1 MDVKEKNVKKISK
14 RAILVVVMTLLVGC
28 LAVVTLINVLPK
40 DAFQNQFSE
49 DEIRAYLASED
60 SKSNGV
66 TPEAADLW
74 LRAFLESE
82 EKGSVEINRT
92 ISIQKGYT
100 VNGTKTINGQGTFL
114 AGESSGGN
122 ILSVSEKSTLFVEG
136 INADCNY
143 KMNVGVNV
151 KTGASL
157 SWKGGSILRAMDYG
171 IFSSGEAKVEDSS
184 IQDCGVWME
193 IRSGSKASAKNTE
206 FYKCGSGGIVVAKDA
221 ECHITG
227 KDTLIEQSGKEA
239 IKNQGTFTMTDG
251 NIYMTN
257 GYGID
262 NFGTATLT
270 GVKQNR
276 SVLGG
281 LVLNEIGAT
290 ATVKDCVLWNNIYH
304 VRNYGELNLEDCEL
318 NTATGS
324 SILNE
329 PEGTVNIKK
338 VSVVNGNNYAIYNRN
353 GIANVE
359 DLECELILN
368 TGIVNIGDGTI
379 KIDGYS
385 IDRCQ
390 MAIENRASEENG
402 GFGEIY
408 ANDVTVKN
416 AGNRNIFSW
425 GGVCNISNSTLYPSQ
440 GYSVYIRG
448 GSAVLDSVKI
458 LGTIKETSG
467 GLAVGSTIYKDPV
480 VTIKGNTEI
489 TGCASRGIINYN
501 KLTIYNCDIHDN
513 NTSGKLTSGVG
524 IYSVGDVYM
533 HGGKIHDNYGTKYGA
548 GIRLDRNDKEKL
560 IGNLYMYGGSIYD
573 NEAGISGGGVS
584 VAEKCVF
591 EMRGGSIYNNRG
603 AVRGDGMVISGT
615 FNLYD
620 AERIGENDIYLTEG
634 NKINVKSNKLSFDF
648 AKLSLASYA
657 KTVKEVVVFQSDEV
671 AKQYYS
677 KFSTKNQQFAI
688 AHSKNAGILV
698 HNKTDFDT
706 TYDFS
711 KAQVVAVT
719 TFEQLKKEVENTKQ
733 DESKVIVIAA
743 DIVVTDKITL
753 PPRTDIKLTDN
764 GAAHKLVRGTEKNLF
779 DVGRMSHLVL
789 GGTAGI
795 TIDGDSLN
803 GKVVKTS
810 LVCVS
815 NFGYFVLED
824 GATLQN
830 AANNGTSSNSGV
842 RGAAVNVA
850 MDGSF
855 IMRGGVITNCSSPK
869 DDKYSDKYCAVY
881 NSSSGG
887 VSIKGGTISNCNDRA
902 VLSLNNVF
910 MNGGTIE
917 NCQHAL
923 SGGGAIRTPMFVM
936 TGGTIQNCLSTN
948 AGSAVYLTTNTG
960 SYANGHFILDGGTI
974 TGNKNG
980 TALSTSTFGGAV
992 YIDKTSTFDFKS
1004 GKISDNVAGDK
1015 EYRMAC
1021 AGILNDGVV
1030 NIGKDAVITGNVSM
1044 LSTGAIYNRASG
1056 TMTITGASIS
1066 DNTSTNVR
1074 WVKDNSRYGSAAAIN
1089 NEGTLILDGVK
1100 ITENNVGTYG
1110 TVYSSNGNV
1119 TFKNMTFTGNES
1131 GANGTITDD
1140 YGNEL
1145 AQNNK
1150 GVDVTIAK
1158 DTNTVT
1164 LAGKIVATETES
1176 AFRLNSDK
1184 TFKLANDFSADSE
1197 INLYLHD
1204 NIYVER
1210 QVLKGN
1216 VTSETVAC
1224 FTWTNE
1230 KEGYYLADDGYIRAS
1245 KTEATIGDVL
1255 YVTLEEAVAAAQDG
1269 DTIELLCD
1277 VSLAKQL
1284 KINKAIT
1291 ITTDGE
1297 ADRTIYAESSAA
1309 GSNIIVVNAPDK
1321 NVVFKGASEDSQLIL
1336 DGDKDNVTL
1345 KGAFIRV
1352 ENADN
1357 QKVTMEYLT
1366 IQNIV
1371 SESGWGT
1378 AVSAVKP
1385 FEAEH
1390 CTFIECGSTN
1400 SENLGGAIY
1409 TSAGAAGTKIKDCQ
1423 FEGCSSNY
1431 QGGAIYTKGEIT
1443 VDDSRFAGCKAE
1455 YRGGAIYTTV
1465 ELTITGS
1472 QFTGCR
1478 AENRGGA
1485 IYSEKGMTLT
1495 ECAFGDDSANG
1506 GNIAGN
1512 AGGAI
1517 CVANKNVLNIVD
1529 TTFTG
1534 NKAEGNFG
1542 GAIAMS
1548 TGTSTVNLSGN
1559 VTFDGNTTGTTSYGG
1574 GAIMTGS
1581 VLNIAEN
1588 ANVTIKNNETK
1599 GFGGGIYFNATNTPE
1614 FTLGKGAVLT
1624 MSGNTDKN
1632 GTVDV
1637 AIKNGGKPAE
1647 FNLNGTFD
1655 LDGIATT
1662 AGTKIILGE
1671 HASDSDLANLTT
1683 VVLHVND
1690 SGTAAQ
1696 EGDQLVYGS
1705 NVADTIFKVSGDTY
1719 KLDASG
1725 YLVVK
1730 NPKVELR
1737 QNGSTRLYATIEKA
1751 LLEAK
1756 SGDEIA
1762 LIDNFTLDGKVS
1774 IDKSVTI
1781 TTDGEADRII
1791 YCGAG
1796 AALDN
1801 VIEIVG
1807 EDIEVTF
1814 KGSKDSKLV
1823 FDGTDVTLSKA
1834 FISAASGTAKKVTM
1848 QYVTM
1853 QNITSDVAKNHGP
1866 AVCSYVPLEIKNCE
1880 FTACKSSGSETGGG
1894 AVYCNANLSVENSKF
1909 HACEAVYG
1917 GAIYVIGD
1925 VDLDVTDSIFTGN
1938 KSSKNGGAVFY
1949 AGDKNNA
1956 NTINISGCT
1965 FGDGTENGG
1974 NIAATNGGAIRVS
1987 NKNTLNITNSTFVEN
2002 KGETSFGGA
2011 VAMGSDSSTLNLS
2024 GTCVFTNNTAKGA
2037 SGYKGGGAIF
2047 APVNFNIK
2055 DGAWVEIFG
2064 NECTGYASGDA
2075 ICVNTDAVTKAK
2087 FVVETG
2093 AALYVYNN
2101 PSKADTDNDV
2111 CIKDGTALT
2120 PTVNGIYEVW
2130 EPVAKV
2136 GNVGYETLQSAIGA
2150 IADGGEI
2157 ALVHDVTLDT
2167 QLTISKS
2174 VTITTDG
2181 KANRTIYCGT
2191 GVASDSVI
2199 VVNENNKIVT
2209 FKGASKESQLVFDG
2223 NSDTVTLSKY
2233 FIYPGTKDVHAK
2245 KVVMQYVTMQNVKS
2259 SSKYG
2264 SAFCS
2269 YSPIEAQNCTFVE
2282 CESTGTDA
2290 AGGAIYLGSTSAG
2303 TKFTNC
2309 QFKKCTT
2316 SGRGGAIYSEKGIDI
2331 ISCTFG
2337 DKNDMANGG
2346 NTATKAGGAICIGNE
2361 NVLNVESCKFY
2372 GNQSNSQFGGAV
2384 AMRTGTSTVSL
2395 SGKVVFESNT
2405 AKGGGY
2411 GGGAIMTGKALI
2423 VAADA
2428 NVTIKNNTTEDLGG
2442 GIYFNAGAAPT
2453 LTLGDGA
2460 VLTMSGNTDKNGS
2473 VNIAVKAGMLQAGSQ
2488 FIIGNNVTDRISSVN
2503 VGDVTYSIDAEGRLS
2518 TYSVVEP

>member
-1 MDVKEKNVKKISK
+1 MWEAESMDVKEKSVKKIPK
-14 RAILVVVMTLLVGC
+14 RAILVAVMALLVGC
-28 LAVVTLINVLPK
+28 VAVVTLLS
-40 DAFQNQFSE
+40 AFQKGTFQSQFSE
-49 DEIRAYLASED
+49 DEIRAYLASDD

-74 LRAFLESE
+74 LQEFLGSE

-92 ISIQKGYT
+92 LKIQKGYT
-100 VNGTKTINGQGTFL
+100 VNGTKTINGEGTFL
-114 AGESSGGN
+114 AEENSGGN
-122 ILSVSEKSTLFVEG
+122 ILSVSENSSLFVEG

-143 KMNVGVNV
+143 NMNVGVNV

-171 IFSSGEAKVEDSS
+171 VFSSGDVKVEDSS

-193 IRSGSKASAKNTE
+193 IRSGSKANAKNTE

-227 KDTLIEQSGKEA
+227 EKTLIEQSGKEA
-239 IKNQGTFTMTDG
+239 IKNEGTFTMTDG

-304 VRNYGELNLEDCEL
+304 VRNYGELNLEDSEL

-329 PEGTVNIKK
+329 PEGTLNIKS

-353 GIANVE
+353 GIANVK

-501 KLTIYNCDIHDN
+501 KLTIYDCNIHDN

-548 GIRLDRNDKEKL
+548 GIRLDRNDKAGL

-603 AVRGDGMVISGT
+603 VVRGDGMVISGT

-657 KTVKEVVVFQSDEV
+657 KTVKEVVVFPSDEV

-698 HNKTDFDT
+698 HSKTDFDT

-711 KAQVVAVT
+711 KAQVVTVT

-743 DIVVTDKITL
+743 DIVMTDKITL

-764 GAAHKLVRGTEKNLF
+764 GVAHKLVRGTEKNLF

-789 GGTAGI
+789 GGAAGI

-830 AANNGTSSNSGV
+830 AANNGTSSSSGV

-902 VLSLNNVF
+902 ILSLNNVF
-910 MNGGTIE
+910 MSGGTIE
-917 NCQHAL
+917 NCQQAL
-923 SGGGAIRTPMFVM
+923 SGGGAVRTPMFVM

-960 SYANGHFILDGGTI
+960 SYAQGYFELDGGTI

-980 TALSTSTFGGAV
+980 TTLSTSTFGGAV

-1056 TMTITGASIS
+1056 TMTITGATIT

-1100 ITENNVGTYG
+1100 VTDNNVGTYG

-1119 TFKNMTFTGNES
+1119 TIKDMTFTGNES

-1140 YGNEL
+1140 YGNKL

-1176 AFRLNSDK
+1176 AFRLNLDK
-1184 TFKLANDFSADSE
+1184 TFKLANDFSTDSK

-1204 NIYVER
+1204 NIYVGR

-1216 VTSETVAC
+1216 VTSETVTC
-1224 FTWTNE
+1224 FTWTNP
-1230 KEGYYLADDGYIRAS
+1230 KEGYYLADDGYIRAN
-1245 KTEATIGDVL
+1245 KTEAVIGETT
-1255 YVTLEEAVAAAQDG
+1255 YVTLEEAVAAAKDG
-1269 DTIELLCD
+1269 DIIELLCD

-1321 NVVFKGASEDSQLIL
+1321 NVVLKGASEESQLIL

-1385 FEAEH
+1385 FEAKH

-1409 TSAGAAGTKIKDCQ
+1409 TSAGAAGTKIIDCQ
-1423 FEGCSSNY
+1423 FEGCTSNS

-1443 VDDSRFAGCKAE
+1443 VEDSQFVGCKAE

-1495 ECAFGDDSANG
+1495 ECTFGDGSVNG
-1506 GNIAGN
+1506 GNTAGN

-1517 CVANKNVLNIVD
+1517 CVKNKNVLDIID
-1529 TTFTG
+1529 STFTG
-1534 NKAEGNFG
+1534 NKAEGDFG
-1542 GAIAMS
+1542 GAVAMS
-1548 TGTSTVNLSGN
+1548 TDTSTVNLIGN
-1559 VTFDGNTTGTTSYGG
+1559 VTFDGNTTGTTRYGG

-1588 ANVTIKNNETK
+1588 ANVTIKDSETK
-1599 GFGGGIYFNATNTPE
+1599 GLGGGIYFNATNTPE
-1614 FTLGKGAVLT
+1614 FTLGEGAVLT
-1624 MSGNTDKN
+1624 MTGNKDKN
-1632 GTVDV
+1632 GTVDI

-1662 AGTKIILGE
+1662 AGTKITLGE
-1671 HASDSDLANLTT
+1671 HASDSDLENFTT
-1683 VVLHVND
+1683 VVLHAND

-1725 YLVVK
+1725 YLAVK

-1737 QNGSTRLYATIEKA
+1737 QNGSTRQYATIEIA
-1751 LLEAK
+1751 LSEAQ

-1762 LIDNFTLDGKVS
+1762 LIDNFTLDGKVT

-1823 FDGTDVTLSKA
+1823 FDGNTVTLSKT
-1834 FISAASGTAKKVTM
+1834 FICAETGNANKLTM
-1848 QYVTM
+1848 EYVKM
-1853 QNITSDVAKNHGP
+1853 QNITSTGSGA
-1866 AVCSYVPLEIKNCE
+1866 AVRSYVPLDINQCTFSNCTSGSNGGAIHTNVAGKEVSIKNSV
-1880 FTACKSSGSETGGG
+1880 FAGNSSSG
-1894 AVYCNANLSVENSKF
+1894 N
-1909 HACEAVYG
+1909 G
-1917 GAIYVIGD
+1917 GAIYIEQ
-1925 VDLDVTDSIFTGN
+1925 TREKAI
-1938 KSSKNGGAVFY
+1938 
-1949 AGDKNNA
+1949 
-1956 NTINISGCT
+1956 TINNCT
-1965 FGDGTENGG
+1965 FENNTSSG
-1974 NIAATNGGAIRVS
+1974 NGGAIRVS
-1987 NKNTLNITNSTFVEN
+1987 SVNTLNITGSTFVGN
-2002 KGETSFGGA
+2002 MSTGNFGGA
-2011 VAMGSDSSTLNLS
+2011 VAMGSGSSTLNLS
-2024 GTCVFTNNTAKGA
+2024 GTCVFHGNTAKGT
-2037 SGYKGGGAIF
+2037 SSYKGGGAIF
-2047 APVNFNIK
+2047 VPVNFNIK
-2055 DGAWVEIFG
+2055 EGAWVEIFG

-2075 ICVNTDAVTKAK
+2075 ICVNTDAVSKAK

-2120 PTVNGIYEVW
+2120 PTVNGVYEVW

-2150 IADGGEI
+2150 VESGGEI
-2157 ALVHDVTLDT
+2157 ALVHDVTLNA

-2181 KANRTIYCGT
+2181 KANRTIYCGA

-2199 VVNENNKIVT
+2199 VVNESDKVVT

-2264 SAFCS
+2264 SAICS
-2269 YSPIEAQNCTFVE
+2269 YSPMEVQNCTFVE
-2282 CESTGTDA
+2282 CESTDTDA

-2303 TKFTNC
+2303 TEFTNC

-2316 SGRGGAIYSEKGIDI
+2316 AGRGGAIYSENGMDI
-2331 ISCTFG
+2331 INCTFG
-2337 DKNDMANGG
+2337 DENDIANAG
-2346 NTATKAGGAICIGNE
+2346 NTATKAGGAICVGNE
-2361 NVLNVESCKFY
+2361 NVLNIESSKFY
-2372 GNQSNSQFGGAV
+2372 GNKSNSQFGGAV

-2453 LTLGDGA
+2453 FTLGNGA
-2460 VLTMSGNTDKNGS
+2460 ALTMSGNTDKNGS

-2503 VGDVTYSIDAEGRLS
+2503 VGDVTYSIDAEGKLMAINQ
-2518 TYSVVEP
+2518 